1 MTIQIPSQGTPV
13 DAKLL
18 SNIVTELNRV
28 SGSLSNS
35 SKRSKVKSPGSAG
48 TNRDML
54 TSELGFYGTYVNIS
68 RSNVVINGSDTFSVD
83 ISGMFSLTPV
93 AVATPVHQE
102 AGTNPPE
109 LFVMLTDV
117 TASRISGKI
126 VYKTAGTINIRIN
139 VLAMGVPASVA

>member
-1 MTIQIPSQGTPV
+1 MSIASESFLITSRSQRR
-13 DAKLL
+13 KF
-18 SNIVTELNRV
+18 TELNRV

-54 TSELGFYGTYVNIS
+54 TSELGFYGTYVDIS